1 MEKKVEDLELEKS
14 DLQKTI
20 EKLNGKLDEKRE
32 KITELNENL
41 LEKEEEFE
49 EYKEKTEDQI
59 EDLENTI
66 DEKDDELDILRK
78 FIRDDLPKL
87 LDTIN
92 GGLGETEDEVKKLY
106 EQVLELYIINLT
118 LFFHPVFHDN
128 FAILLMPLIIF
139 TMTRHIAI
147 VIMKELEFFIFEE
160 TLTIN
165 SGLFS
170 LRLF

>member
-1 MEKKVEDLELEKS
+1 MKKKVEDLELEKS

-106 EQVLELYIINLT
+106 EQVPELYIINLT
-118 LFFHPVFHDN
+118 TLFFIRF
-128 FAILLMPLIIF
+128 FRAIS
-139 TMTRHIAI
+139 AYY
-147 VIMKELEFFIFEE
+147 
-160 TLTIN
+160 
-165 SGLFS
+165 
-170 LRLF
+170 

>member
-20 EKLNGKLDEKRE
+20 GKLNDKLDEKRE
-32 KITELNENL
+32 KITELNESL

-106 EQVLELYIINLT
+106 EQVLQLYIIDLKT
-118 LFFHPVFHDN
+118 FFSIRFSMT
-128 FAILLMPLIIF
+128 IL
-139 TMTRHIAI
+139 AYC
-147 VIMKELEFFIFEE
+147 
-160 TLTIN
+160 
-165 SGLFS
+165 
-170 LRLF
+170 